1 MIFVKLRSFSSGT
14 LQNPSVPSDIYGVYR
29 KDQKAKVL
37 IVDGFDRTS
46 ASSGRWHEVNHP
58 FVVSWGKSLARAGIP
73 FETTTNEMVKKGQVS
88 LNDYPAVFYL
98 LGDESYLDA
107 TFDRDEQVI
116 VKNYLQNGGRLF
128 VSGSEVGYDLA
139 NLGNSY
145 DQFFLAI
152 S

>member
-1 MIFVKLRSFSSGT
+1 M
-14 LQNPSVPSDIYGVYR
+14 
-29 KDQKAKVL
+29 
-37 IVDGFDRTS
+37 
-46 ASSGRWHEVNHP
+46 
-58 FVVSWGKSLARAGIP
+58 
-73 FETTTNEMVKKGQVS
+73 
-88 LNDYPAVFYL
+88 

-145 DQFFLAI
+145 DQFFFSDFLKAKLMSLLAQFEGDFQVWN
-152 S
+152 